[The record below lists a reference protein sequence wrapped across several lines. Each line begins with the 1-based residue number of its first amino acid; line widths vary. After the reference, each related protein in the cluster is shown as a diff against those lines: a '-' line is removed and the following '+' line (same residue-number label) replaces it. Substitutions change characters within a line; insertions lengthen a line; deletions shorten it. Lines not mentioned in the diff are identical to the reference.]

1 MTLKR
6 MSCEKKME
14 KEKEKKR
21 CDGQNYVIQ
30 FLKGQIQLTMYSLL
44 KGVAILLPI

>member
-1 MTLKR
+1 

-30 FLKGQIQLTMYSLL
+30 FLKGHIQLTFHQNL
-44 KGVAILLPI
+44 VPVEQTR